1 MKNKIIIAVAVFV
14 LGFTFSTT
22 LLSVKAEGQKVQKT
36 TVTTVEKT
44 KKTVLNKNLQN
55 APQMQPQ
62 NAEVVTYSENY
73 TPEAYDKNRKFI
85 DDTKKEIFSLLE
97 RIKTNIE
104 YV

>member
-1 MKNKIIIAVAVFV
+1 MK
-14 LGFTFSTT
+14 
-22 LLSVKAEGQKVQKT
+22 KV
-36 TVTTVEKT
+36 T
-44 KKTVLNKNLQN
+44 KKQTVSYMALEKVSRLQELLKIT
-55 APQMQPQ
+55 Q

-73 TPEAYDKNRKFI
+73 TPYAYDKNRKFI

>member
-1 MKNKIIIAVAVFV
+1 MK
-14 LGFTFSTT
+14 
-22 LLSVKAEGQKVQKT
+22 KV
-36 TVTTVEKT
+36 T
-44 KKTVLNKNLQN
+44 KKQTVSYMALEKVSRLQELLKIT
-55 APQMQPQ
+55 Q

-73 TPEAYDKNRKFI
+73 TPGAYDKNRKFI